1 MSLRTC
7 FYVARLFLDAGLP
20 GPAAHRSAGLFGL
33 QVPILVQRPAVT
45 TKALRPSPPVLT
57 PRAAA
62 ARGERVPHGAASPE
76 KTFGPIDAAAA
87 PRARPARPPVA
98 ERAPDPATVPVVTQ
112 LERGPPV
119 HTTRRVPLEEPQCGF
134 AGLVRCSRHDHRLS
148 PRRRIRGSGSG
159 IRGPGFGVRARLSRV
174 RLRQLSNPESR
185 IPSPSPESRIPSPE
199 SQTSVI
205 CRLARIS
212 EFAWPAR
219 LHLYRCCPSSPWR
232 WR

>member
-7 FYVARLFLDAGLP
+7 FYVTRLFLDAGLP

-159 IRGPGFGVRARLSRV
+159 VRDPGFGSGIQGPGFGQDCHACAFANFRIP
-174 RLRQLSNPESR
+174 NPESESR
-185 IPSPSPESRIPSPE
+185 VPNPESRIPSPE
-199 SQTSVI
+199 S
-205 CRLARIS
+205 RIPDQRYLPTGS
-212 EFAWPAR
+212 NF
-219 LHLYRCCPSSPWR
+219 
-232 WR
+232 